1 MILVD
6 GDACPVKEE
15 AYRVA
20 RRYNLPVRVVT
31 NSFLRVPQEALIE
44 RILVDSGF
52 DAADNWIAERADPS
66 TIVITADI
74 LLADRCVK
82 AGATVLGPNG
92 RAFDTQSIG
101 SAVATRALM
110 EDLRAMDAVRGGPP
124 PFSKADR
131 SNFLSAL
138 DQAANR
144 LIRSR
149 PSA

>member
-15 AYRVA
+15 TYRVA

>member
-15 AYRVA
+15 TYRVA

-52 DAADNWIAERADPS
+52 DAADNWIAERAGPS

-149 PSA
+149 PST

>member
-15 AYRVA
+15 TYRVA

-52 DAADNWIAERADPS
+52 DAADNWIAERAGPS

-82 AGATVLGPNG
+82 VGATVLGPNG
-92 RAFDTQSIG
+92 RAFDAQSIG